1 MDHKIVRTTFC
12 DGYCHSEEK
21 TNEFVLFFSRLFVHW
36 LRRRYSLSKKLKIL
50 LAFCSLNR
58 IFAGVKQER
67 MRHIASWL
75 LLAVFV
81 PILVL
86 SSVHVHEESETIT
99 TECNDCVHHSCH
111 GHMTAAATWAHDC
124 VLCQFLTLK
133 MLTAAVTAIAV
144 YVHICINHLAQQLY
158 TFSTVCCGTI
168 VTRGPPSL

>member
-1 MDHKIVRTTFC
+1 MFSLYFYQLFVPLASPKILSLGRKNKRVC
-12 DGYCHSEEK
+12 
-21 TNEFVLFFSRLFVHW
+21 FVLPSF
-36 LRRRYSLSKKLKIL
+36 I
-50 LAFCSLNR
+50 R
-58 IFAGVKQER
+58 IFAGVKQGR

-81 PILVL
+81 PMLVL

-133 MLTAAVTAIAV
+133 MLTAAVTAITV
-144 YVHICINHLAQQLY
+144 YVHVCINHLAQQLY